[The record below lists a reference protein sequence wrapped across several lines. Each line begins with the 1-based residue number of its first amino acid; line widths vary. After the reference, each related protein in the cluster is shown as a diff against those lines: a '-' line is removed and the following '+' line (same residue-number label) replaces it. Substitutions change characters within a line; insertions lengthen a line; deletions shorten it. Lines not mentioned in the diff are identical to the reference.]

1 MFDSVEALTNCNF
14 GCQDGGRVESNDSKP
29 PAAEHQQTIGG
40 VSKSSSITSLHG
52 AKEHPVDREKINDP
66 IWALELLAE
75 ALHDQCFGTE
85 GPEDLAAARALV
97 AHALS
102 L

>member
-1 MFDSVEALTNCNF
+1 MECSGQSRVADPADVLFECTNMLDSVEALTNYNF

-52 AKEHPVDREKINDP
+52 AKEHPVDGEKINDP
-66 IWALELLAE
+66 I
-75 ALHDQCFGTE
+75 
-85 GPEDLAAARALV
+85 
-97 AHALS
+97 
-102 L
+102 